1 MKVLAFN
8 PGGESSNSYLL
19 LEGKKAI
26 LVDAGTENPPKV
38 GPFLHEEGIELSAV
52 LLTHAHFDHI
62 MGLASLKPA
71 CPVYVAKEDRQAL
84 SSPRLNGSR
93 SFGFSFRLDET
104 SLHIE
109 EYPSSGEL
117 EIPPFGRI
125 EVIFTP
131 FHTEGSVCLYFP
143 KASLL
148 FSGDTLFLGSLGR
161 YDLPGG
167 DGSKVLASL
176 AKLLGLPDRTT
187 FYPGHGPKGNLGTE
201 KRSNPYLREAEASDP
216 A

>member
-62 MGLASLKPA
+62 
-71 CPVYVAKEDRQAL
+71 
-84 SSPRLNGSR
+84 
-93 SFGFSFRLDET
+93 

-148 FSGDTLFLGSLGR
+148 FSGDTLFLGSVGR

-201 KRSNPYLREAEASDP
+201 KRNNPYLREAEASDP

>member
-1 MKVLAFN
+1 MKVIAFN

-19 LEGKKAI
+19 VEGKKAL

-38 GPFLHEEGIELSAV
+38 EPFLASEGLELTAV

-62 MGLASLKPA
+62 MGLASLKPG

-93 SFGFSFRLDET
+93 SFGFSFRLAET
-104 SLHIE
+104 SIHIE

-117 EIPPFGRI
+117 DLPPFGRI

-143 KASLL
+143 KAALL
-148 FSGDTLFLGSLGR
+148 FSGDTLFLGSVGR

-167 DGSKVLASL
+167 DGRKVLSSL
-176 AKLLGLPDRTT
+176 QKLIALPDRAT
-187 FYPGHGPKGNLGTE
+187 FFPGHGPKGNLGTE
-201 KRSNPYLREAEASDP
+201 KRNNPYLLEAKREAAD
-216 A
+216 